1 MTPVVVSSLIPT
13 KSAVNFLNNPGYY
26 YTNLLIM
33 VNIPC
38 SSSDVALSGSG
49 KSYFSAYNYS
59 YLSPNNNNAVAS
71 PPSSTIVV
79 GPLPSGHT
87 KADKVFSQY
96 SS

>member
-1 MTPVVVSSLIPT
+1 MR
-13 KSAVNFLNNPGYY
+13 VNN
-26 YTNLLIM
+26 
-33 VNIPC
+33 PC
-38 SSSDVALSGSG
+38 SSSEVALSGSG

-59 YLSPNNNNAVAS
+59 YLSPNNKRAVAS

-87 KADKVFSQY
+87 NADKVLSQY

>member
-1 MTPVVVSSLIPT
+1 
-13 KSAVNFLNNPGYY
+13 
-26 YTNLLIM
+26 M

-38 SSSDVALSGSG
+38 SSSEVALSGSG

-59 YLSPNNNNAVAS
+59 YFNPNNKRAVAS

-79 GPLPSGHT
+79 GPLPSGQT